1 MDRRAAVLGPY
12 WAVLEAS
19 TLEIADIRKT
29 QENLRKINDLCLP
42 GARSGRPVGRLG
54 GRLGLLGALLGR
66 LEAILGRLGALW
78 VRLGAL
84 LGRLGASW
92 CSLGPSGSRLG
103 PSWSCREAAKAART
117 EKLGGRFSQ
126 VAWSGVGG
134 SALENTLPGN
144 KSSQEAF

>member
-1 MDRRAAVLGPY
+1 MRRLGAILDRLAAVLGPY

-19 TLEIADIRKT
+19 TWEIADMPKT
-29 QENLRKINDLCLP
+29 QENLRKIYDFCLP
-42 GARSGRPVGRLG
+42 GARPGRPLGRLG

-66 LEAILGRLGALW
+66 LEAIFGRLGALW

-103 PSWSCREAAKAART
+103 PFWSCLEAAKAART
-117 EKLGGRFSQ
+117 KKLGGRFYE
-126 VAWSGVGG
+126 VAW
-134 SALENTLPGN
+134 
-144 KSSQEAF
+144 

>member
-1 MDRRAAVLGPY
+1 MSRLGAVLGPY

-19 TLEIADIRKT
+19 TLEIADIPKT
-29 QENLRKINDLCLP
+29 LENLREIKDFCLP
-42 GARSGRPVGRLG
+42 GARLGRPVGRLG

-92 CSLGPSGSRLG
+92 CSLEPSGSRLG
-103 PSWSCREAAKAART
+103 PFWSCLEAAKAART
-117 EKLGGRFSQ
+117 KKLGGRFYRMVGSR
-126 VAWSGVGG
+126 GVGR
-134 SALENTLPGN
+134 P
-144 KSSQEAF
+144 